1 MEPISSLC
9 VYCGSAVGADPIFR
23 ESAVRLGQLMAENRI
38 RLIYGGGRIGLMGV
52 LADAII
58 AHGGTAVGVI
68 PEFLETR
75 EVGHRGVT
83 TLHVVDSMHTRKNLM
98 FDESDAF
105 AILPGGF
112 GTLDEAFEIITWRQL
127 KLHDKPIVMIDVD
140 GYWQPFLQL
149 VDHVIGRGFARP
161 ACRELFTVVSTVDEV
176 LDAIRREP
184 EPAVPDLPER
194 L

>member
-52 LADAII
+52 LADAVI